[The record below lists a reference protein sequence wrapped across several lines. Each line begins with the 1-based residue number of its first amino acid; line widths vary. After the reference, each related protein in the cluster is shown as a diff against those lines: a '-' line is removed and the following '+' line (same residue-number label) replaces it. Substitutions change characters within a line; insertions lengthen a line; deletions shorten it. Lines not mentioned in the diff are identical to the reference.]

1 MSSKQCDYLE
11 APKMTANR
19 FVQLLGQPSEND
31 EVKAFLSA
39 CGISKTP
46 TLKKGDVTVAI
57 ANKKIG
63 IDVTLR
69 DERYLDVR
77 SQSHEEGA
85 LVLSNV
91 NMYGDGHSTY
101 RRFEG
106 ELPLGL
112 TFDMDRSTS
121 LAQIG
126 KNPSWQNKDFT
137 LARWDLGAYCLFL
150 SFDKKGERVTEV
162 AVQLP
167 VSQKTQ
173 RA

>member
-1 MSSKQCDYLE
+1 
-11 APKMTANR
+11 MTANQ
-19 FVQLLGQPSEND
+19 FIQLLGQPSGND
-31 EVKAFLSA
+31 EVKAFLSV
-39 CGISKTP
+39 CGIPKA
-46 TLKKGDVTVAI
+46 LRMKKGDITVAI
-57 ANKKIG
+57 PNKKLG

-77 SQSHEEGA
+77 SQSYEEGA

-91 NMYGDGHSTY
+91 NMYGSGHPTY
-101 RRFEG
+101 RCFEG

-112 TFDMDRSTS
+112 TFAMDRSKS
-121 LAQIG
+121 LQQIG

-150 SFDKKGERVTEV
+150 SFDKKGQRMTEV

-167 VSQKTQ
+167 VSQKDQ
-173 RA
+173 PA